1 MEQETKNVRMSLEP
15 NPQGP
20 IKYFM
25 YLVLL
30 SLFVFLGV
38 SAKNALERGGRD
50 PLERN
55 TISVAGEAKRFTKP
69 DVAIASFTVHKE
81 NASLKAAQDEVSTLT
96 NRVVE
101 YLKQEGVAEKDIKST
116 SFNIYPQEKDDSYPC
131 TYTSGTN
138 YVCPPR
144 KTIKTYVVE
153 STYEV
158 KMRNLDKVGSLI
170 TGVAGAGVN
179 QIGSLRFTVG
189 DAVFEKLQ
197 KEARDEAISKAREEA
212 KKLSRSLSVR
222 LGDLVS
228 FNENGSFPIYNN
240 FGYGKGGSAMLE
252 AAAPLPVVTPGESEI
267 TANVT
272 LTYEIR

>member
-69 DVAIASFTVHKE
+69 DVAIASFMVRQE
-81 NASLKAAQDEVSTLT
+81 NASLKTAQDEVSTLT

-101 YLKQEGVAEKDIKST
+101 YLKKEGVAEKDIKST
-116 SFNIYPQEKDDSYPC
+116 SFNIYPQERDDSYLC
-131 TYTSGTN
+131 AYTPGTD
-138 YVCPPR
+138 YKCPPR
-144 KTIKTYVVE
+144 KTIKTYIVA
-153 STYEV
+153 STHEV
-158 KMRNLDKVGSLI
+158 KMRDLGKVGSLI
-170 TGVAGAGVN
+170 SGVADAGVN
-179 QIGSLRFTVG
+179 QIGSLRFTVD

-197 KEARDEAISKAREEA
+197 KEARDEAISKAREGA
-212 KKLSRSLSVR
+212 KKLSRSLNVR
-222 LGDLVS
+222 L
-228 FNENGSFPIYNN
+228 
-240 FGYGKGGSAMLE
+240 
-252 AAAPLPVVTPGESEI
+252 
-267 TANVT
+267 
-272 LTYEIR
+272 